1 MEQYLKCPKCQT
13 EVKEYKNPFPTA
25 DIIICIGGKI
35 VLVERRNPPHGW
47 ALPGGFVD
55 YGESL
60 EQAAAREALEET
72 GLVVKNL
79 RQFRAYSAPNR
90 DPRFHTVSMVFIA
103 DAEGEPQGGDD
114 ALSARL
120 FSPEALPEPL
130 CFDHAKILADYLTSP
145 LSHMM

>member
-1 MEQYLKCPKCQT
+1 MERYLRCPKCQT
-13 EVKEYKNPFPTA
+13 EVKEYKNPFPTV
-25 DIIICIGGKI
+25 DIIIRIAGKI

-72 GLVVKNL
+72 GLTVKNL
-79 RQFRAYSAPNR
+79 RQFRAYSAPDR

-103 DAEGEPQGGDD
+103 DAEGDPQGGDD
-114 ALSARL
+114 ALKARV
-120 FSPEALPEPL
+120 FSPEALPAPL
-130 CFDHAKILADYLTSP
+130 CFDHAEILADYLASP
-145 LSHMM
+145 FAK